1 MYQKKVFPIFEQPQN
16 VKSQNAQ
23 AQTGYFVNE
32 IFWNLLLHPQLEQ
45 ANSSPPRQQ
54 PEGWPLPQTNP

>member
-1 MYQKKVFPIFEQPQN
+1 MYQKKVFPIFAQQQN
-16 VKSQNAQ
+16 TDP
-23 AQTGYFVNE
+23 QTGYFVNE